1 LAFCTQC
8 GKTLREGAKFC
19 TQCGTKVRNVSR
31 SPSRPATNT
40 QPLRSEQTSQQKPT
54 SRTPIVFQTR
64 QKPLEA
70 ESTQNNVTIDEKKDT
85 EISIEQTIETP
96 PSIIESPIDESTEI
110 DVKEEEQTISENG
123 DTRKIDHKVADKEI
137 PEDSTKKQLKD
148 QLQRIKYSFRE
159 IEEVKPF
166 IFQTTFIA
174 GSIKQLVWDFSKGF
188 TLFAS
193 LPESVNPDI
202 IFTLELEK
210 ERKPYDWKNPYANI
224 SFSNKI
230 ENEAILKKIKREG
243 RVVEKLS
250 RLNGAVKAE
259 IVGKKVTLEIK
270 SVIPENIRLGLDA
283 IKELA
288 WLLDITLK

>member
-8 GKTLREGAKFC
+8 GKRLRESAKFC
-19 TQCGTKVRNVSR
+19 TQCGTKVRNVSG
-31 SPSRPATNT
+31 SPSRPATIT
-40 QPLRSEQTSQQKPT
+40 QSSRIEQNSQQKST
-54 SRTPIVFQTR
+54 SRTPIVFQTK
-64 QKPLEA
+64 QKPIEA
-70 ESTQNNVTIDEKKDT
+70 ESTQNNVTIDEIKDT
-85 EISIEQTIETP
+85 EVSIEQPIEAP
-96 PSIIESPIDESTEI
+96 PSIIESPINESDEI
-110 DVKEEEQTISENG
+110 DEKEEEQTIREND
-123 DTRKIDHKVADKEI
+123 DTRKDDHKVTNKEI
-137 PEDSTKKQLKD
+137 PDDSTKKQLKN

-159 IEEVKPF
+159 IVEVKPY

-174 GSIKQLVWDFSKGF
+174 GSIKSLVWDFSEGF

-202 IFTLELEK
+202 IFTLKLEK
-210 ERKPYDWKNPYANI
+210 DREPYDWKNPYANI